1 LDHRRPE
8 KIAASLAAARS
19 AASRGCD
26 RRVVI
31 HPEARFVNKALT
43 PTRRFAMTNFRKLNR
58 MELAVI
64 GAALLMTIAPLVPYA
79 LLG

>member
-1 LDHRRPE
+1 
-8 KIAASLAAARS
+8 
-19 AASRGCD
+19 
-26 RRVVI
+26 
-31 HPEARFVNKALT
+31 
-43 PTRRFAMTNFRKLNR
+43 MTNFRKLNR